1 MCAVQTKHISG
12 DVSVGRHTTIG
23 GNAHVKGAATI
34 DHDLIVNGW
43 LDARNVRGANKG
55 LFATLDALEQA
66 YPQPQAGWCALVGDT
81 LPAPLYVAAGGAW
94 HPTGKS
100 AGEMTIDLRT
110 YQAAVAEL
118 QNTVRIHDDDI
129 DELSVTLNG
138 NGSGNNGALYELNQ
152 IAQLV
157 GYKPGTTISGWKNL
171 IDAAEDYGL
180 LCRTLDGSS
189 PSSNDYGR
197 PGTFVTLGDDGRINS
212 DFVLSSG
219 IMVFDGFETPP
230 AESIQPGSA
239 NLRWVGFVV
248 YDRRDPTFLLKQT
261 VNGVTTYYRK
271 WKGSDYFQENDG
283 YPLSDRLYRLDSG
296 ENSGALYAFNQ
307 GGDDLYRVSF
317 TKDEQAKL
325 LEAEQNVGYLQ
336 SRVARHEERMADLEE
351 EDTHIW
357 KVIQG
362 VRRGGWNTIEE
373 AILSMLESSDDITVT
388 KPTDAE
394 NLFNGDA
401 IRLSLSESNR
411 IKSLEARIS
420 ALEQKVNGQT
430 TN

>member
-1 MCAVQTKHISG
+1 MSTNLSQDQLQAIINAVLSSIRTNSRTIKQLSLVATPEDTDNIELS
-12 DVSVGRHTTIG
+12 DGRRIP
-23 GNAHVKGAATI
+23 VAALRAALTAS
-34 DHDLIVNGW
+34 L
-43 LDARNVRGANKG
+43 RNQI
-55 LFATLDALEQA
+55 DALSNSVA
-66 YPQPQAGWCALVGDT
+66 DT
-81 LPAPLYVAAGGAW
+81 NDNV
-94 HPTGKS
+94 
-100 AGEMTIDLRT
+100 E
-110 YQAAVAEL
+110 
-118 QNTVRIHDDDI
+118 DI
-129 DELSVTLNG
+129 LLALNG
-138 NGSGNNGALYELNQ
+138 SEGSNDGALYELNQ
-152 IAQLV
+152 IAKLV
-157 GYKPGTTISGWKNL
+157 GYKPGTTLSGWKNL

-180 LCRTLDGSS
+180 LCRTLEGSS
-189 PSSNDYGR
+189 PGSNDYGR
-197 PGTFVTLGDDGRINS
+197 PGTFVTLGDDGRINP
-212 DFVLSSG
+212 DFILSSG
-219 IMVFDGFETPP
+219 VMVFDGFETPP

-248 YDRRDPTFLLKQT
+248 YDKREPTFLLKQE

-271 WKGSDYFQENDG
+271 WKGSDYFQESDG
-283 YPLSDRLYRLDSG
+283 YPLYDRLYRLDGG
-296 ENSGALYAFNQ
+296 ENSGALYAFDQ

-430 TN
+430 AN